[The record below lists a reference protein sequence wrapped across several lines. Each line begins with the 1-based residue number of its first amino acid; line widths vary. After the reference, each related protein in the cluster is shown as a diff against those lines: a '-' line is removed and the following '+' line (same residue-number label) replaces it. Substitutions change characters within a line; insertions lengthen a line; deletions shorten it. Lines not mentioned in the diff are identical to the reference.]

1 MSIFL
6 KSKCTNFIIS
16 SCGHKSVSK
25 SIENRTIKFFII
37 LTNVYFLN
45 YFLDTFASNFVEM
58 RIVPFLLFF
67 VAFSFTAQA
76 QFEASKRKINISA
89 APEKATKNK
98 ANTPESNSKP
108 ITPPVQFQSQLAKKN
123 DDKFLKGLPQLPKV
137 GENKTPKNEVF
148 LNPAE
153 DFTEKFNKQLKED
166 GIRPELFNRDI
177 NYGQFVVYTQ
187 TIKLDSRDY
196 GVVDGDLVR
205 IWVNG
210 AMVTREIYLES
221 KFKEL
226 ILELNKGVNVIEIE
240 ALNYG
245 DLSPNTGQF
254 TFYDANKQFV
264 TNQYWNL
271 GIGFKARILIE
282 YKDKILKSIDEK

>member
-1 MSIFL
+1 
-6 KSKCTNFIIS
+6 
-16 SCGHKSVSK
+16 
-25 SIENRTIKFFII
+25 
-37 LTNVYFLN
+37 
-45 YFLDTFASNFVEM
+45 M
-58 RIVPFLLFF
+58 RIVSF
-67 VAFSFTAQA
+67 VFMLIAFSFAAQA
-76 QFEASKRKINISA
+76 QFEASKRKLNISA
-89 APEKATKNK
+89 APEKASKNK
-98 ANTPESNSKP
+98 ANTPESKSKP
-108 ITPPVQFQSQLAKKN
+108 ITPPIKFQSQLAKNN
-123 DDKFLKGLPQLPKV
+123 DEKFLRGLPKLPKV
-137 GENKTPKNEVF
+137 GENQTPKAEVF

-177 NYGQFVVYTQ
+177 NYGQFVVYTS
-187 TIKLDSRDY
+187 TIRLDSRDY

-210 AMVTREIYLES
+210 AMVTREVYLES

-226 ILELNKGVNVIEIE
+226 ILELNKGVNIIEIE

-271 GIGFKARILIE
+271 GIGYKARILIE
-282 YKDKILKSIDEK
+282 FKDKIIKRIDEK